1 MTAGASPGPIL
12 LAAGGTG
19 GHVFPAEA
27 LARVLVARGHA
38 VRLATD
44 PRGRAFGDRLPEVP
58 VDAVRSA
65 TVAPGLL
72 GKVRTAALLGLGY
85 LDARGVLRRHRPSVV
100 VGFGGYP
107 SAPTVLAAARAGIPV
122 VLHEQNALLGRVNRW
137 LAPRAAAIAAGFA
150 LAGGQGQAGRR
161 VVVTG
166 NPVRPAIAARA
177 SAPYPA
183 PAADGRLTLLIL
195 GGSQGARVFSE
206 LIPAAVALLPEALRV
221 RLSIVQQCRPEDI
234 EACRGRYAAIGA
246 DATLA
251 TFFDDVPDR
260 LAAAQLLICRSGA
273 STVAE
278 LGVVGRPAI
287 LVPYPFAMDD
297 HQTANARAIATAGA
311 GWLMPQ
317 SELAPEVL
325 ASRLEDLYTRPSIL
339 VEAAGAARAAA
350 HPDAADRLADLV
362 LSLAGNGAGLRA
374 QVATGA

>member
-1 MTAGASPGPIL
+1 MTDARPIL

-27 LARVLVARGHA
+27 LARTLIARGHA

-65 TVAPGLL
+65 TVAPGLV
-72 GKVRTAALLGLGY
+72 GKLKTATLLGLGY
-85 LDARGVLRRHRPSVV
+85 LDARGVLRRHRPAAV

-107 SAPTVLAAARAGIPV
+107 SAPTVLAASRAGIPV
-122 VLHEQNALLGRVNRW
+122 LLHEQNALLGRVNRW
-137 LAPRAAAIAAGFA
+137 LAGRAAAIATGFP
-150 LAGGQGQAGRR
+150 LQGAAENRR
-161 VVVTG
+161 VEVTG
-166 NPVRPAIAARA
+166 NPVRPAIAAKGN
-177 SAPYPA
+177 APYPA
-183 PAADGRLTLLIL
+183 PTEEGRLTLLVL

-206 LIPAAVALLPEALRV
+206 LIPAAVALLPEALRT

-234 EACRGRYAAIGA
+234 ESCRGRYAAIGA
-246 DATLA
+246 DATLS
-251 TFFDDVPDR
+251 TFFDDVPER
-260 LAAAQLLICRSGA
+260 LAAAQLVICRSGA
-273 STVAE
+273 STAAE
-278 LGVVGRPAI
+278 LATIGRPAI

-297 HQTANARAIATAGA
+297 HQTANARAIAASGG

-317 SELAPEVL
+317 SELTPEVL
-325 ASRLEDLYTRPSIL
+325 ASRLEHLYTRPSVL

-362 LSLAGNGAGLRA
+362 LALAGQEAGLRA
-374 QVATGA
+374 SAAPGA

>member
-1 MTAGASPGPIL
+1 MSDARPIL

-27 LARVLVARGHA
+27 LARTLIARGHA

-65 TVAPGLL
+65 TVAPGLV
-72 GKVRTAALLGLGY
+72 GKLKTATLLGLGY
-85 LDARGVLRRHRPSVV
+85 LDASGVLRRHRPAAV

-107 SAPTVLAAARAGIPV
+107 SAPTVLAASRAGIPV
-122 VLHEQNALLGRVNRW
+122 LLHEQNALLGRVNRW
-137 LAPRAAAIAAGFA
+137 LAGRAAAIAAGFPLQA
-150 LAGGQGQAGRR
+150 AAGQENRR
-161 VVVTG
+161 VEVTG
-166 NPVRPAIAARA
+166 NPVRPAIAAK
-177 SAPYPA
+177 SGAPYPA
-183 PAADGRLTLLIL
+183 PTEEGRLTLLVL

-206 LIPAAVALLPEALRV
+206 LIPAAVALLPEGLRA

-234 EACRGRYAAIGA
+234 ESCRGRYAAIGA

-251 TFFDDVPDR
+251 TFFDDVPER
-260 LAAAQLLICRSGA
+260 LAAAQLVICRSGA
-273 STVAE
+273 STAAE
-278 LGVVGRPAI
+278 LGVIGRPAI

-297 HQTANARAIATAGA
+297 HQTANARAIAASGG

-317 SELAPEVL
+317 SDLTPEVL
-325 ASRLEDLYTRPSIL
+325 ASRLEHLYTRPSVL

-362 LSLAGNGAGLRA
+362 LALAGREAGLRA
-374 QVATGA
+374 SVATGA

>member
-1 MTAGASPGPIL
+1 MKDARPIL

-27 LARVLVARGHA
+27 LARTLIARGHS

-65 TVAPGLL
+65 TVAPGLV
-72 GKVRTAALLGLGY
+72 GKLKTATLLGLGY
-85 LDARGVLRRHRPSVV
+85 LDARGVLRRHRPAAV

-107 SAPTVLAAARAGIPV
+107 SAPTVLAASRAGIPV
-122 VLHEQNALLGRVNRW
+122 LLHEQNALLGRVNRW
-137 LAPRAAAIAAGFA
+137 LAGRAAAIATGFP
-150 LAGGQGQAGRR
+150 LQGTAENRR
-161 VVVTG
+161 VEVTG
-166 NPVRPAIAARA
+166 NPVRPAIAAR
-177 SAPYPA
+177 SGAPYPA
-183 PAADGRLTLLIL
+183 PTEQGGLTLLVL

-206 LIPAAVALLPEALRV
+206 LIPAAVALLPEALRT
-221 RLSIVQQCRPEDI
+221 RLSIVQQSRPEDI

-246 DATLA
+246 DATLS
-251 TFFDDVPDR
+251 TFFDDVPER
-260 LAAAQLLICRSGA
+260 LAAAQLVICRSGA

-278 LGVVGRPAI
+278 LGVIGRPAI

-297 HQTANARAIATAGA
+297 HQTANAKAVAASGG

-317 SELAPEVL
+317 SELTPEVL
-325 ASRLEDLYTRPSIL
+325 ASRLEHLYTRPSVL

-362 LSLAGNGAGLRA
+362 LALAGQEAGARA
-374 QVATGA
+374 SAATGA

>member
-1 MTAGASPGPIL
+1 MSVSGPIL

-27 LARVLVARGHA
+27 LARTLIARGHA

-65 TVAPGLL
+65 TVAPGLV
-72 GKVRTAALLGLGY
+72 GKLKTATLLGLGY
-85 LDARGVLRRHRPSVV
+85 LDARGVLRRHRPAAV

-107 SAPTVLAAARAGIPV
+107 SAPTVLAASRAGIPV
-122 VLHEQNALLGRVNRW
+122 LLHEQNALLGRVNRW
-137 LAPRAAAIAAGFA
+137 LAGRAATIATGFPLQAAAG
-150 LAGGQGQAGRR
+150 QEGRR
-161 VVVTG
+161 VEVTG
-166 NPVRPAIAARA
+166 NPVRPAIAAKGN
-177 SAPYPA
+177 APYPA
-183 PAADGRLTLLIL
+183 PTEDGRLTLLVL

-206 LIPAAVALLPEALRV
+206 LIPAAVALLPETLRS

-246 DATLA
+246 DATLS
-251 TFFDDVPDR
+251 TFFDDVPER
-260 LAAAQLLICRSGA
+260 LAAAQLVICRSGA
-273 STVAE
+273 STAAE
-278 LGVVGRPAI
+278 LATIGRPAI

-297 HQTANARAIATAGA
+297 HQTANARAIAASGG

-317 SELAPEVL
+317 SELTPEVL
-325 ASRLEDLYTRPSIL
+325 ASRLEHLYTRPSVL

-362 LSLAGNGAGLRA
+362 LALAGQEAGLRA
-374 QVATGA
+374 SAATGA

>member
-1 MTAGASPGPIL
+1 MSDARPIL

-27 LARVLVARGHA
+27 LARTLIARGHA

-72 GKVRTAALLGLGY
+72 GKLKTATLLGLGY
-85 LDARGVLRRHRPSVV
+85 LDARGVLRRHRPAAV

-107 SAPTVLAAARAGIPV
+107 SAPTVLAASRAGIPV
-122 VLHEQNALLGRVNRW
+122 LLHEQNALLGRVNRW
-137 LAPRAAAIAAGFA
+137 LAGRAAAIATGFPLQA
-150 LAGGQGQAGRR
+150 APAQGGRR
-161 VVVTG
+161 VEVTG
-166 NPVRPAIAARA
+166 NPVRPAIAAKA
-177 SAPYPA
+177 DAPYPA
-183 PAADGRLTLLIL
+183 PTEDGRLTLLVL

-206 LIPAAVALLPEALRV
+206 LIPAAVALLPEGLRS

-246 DATLA
+246 DATLS
-251 TFFDDVPDR
+251 TFFDDVPER
-260 LAAAQLLICRSGA
+260 LAEAQLVICRSGA

-278 LGVVGRPAI
+278 LATIGRPAI

-297 HQTANARAIATAGA
+297 HQTANAKAIAASGG

-317 SELAPEVL
+317 SDLTPEVL
-325 ASRLEDLYTRPSIL
+325 ASRLEHLYTRPSVL

-362 LSLAGNGAGLRA
+362 LALAGHGAGLRA

>member
-1 MTAGASPGPIL
+1 VRDVRPIL

-27 LARVLVARGHA
+27 LARTLIARGHS

-65 TVAPGLL
+65 TVAPGLV
-72 GKVRTAALLGLGY
+72 GKLKTATLLGLGY
-85 LDARGVLRRHRPSVV
+85 LDARAVLRRHRPAAV

-107 SAPTVLAAARAGIPV
+107 SAPTVLAASRAGIPV
-122 VLHEQNALLGRVNRW
+122 LLHEQNALLGRVNRW
-137 LAPRAAAIAAGFA
+137 LAGRAAAIATGFP
-150 LAGGQGQAGRR
+150 LQSVGQENRR
-161 VVVTG
+161 VEVTG
-166 NPVRPAIAARA
+166 NPVRPAIAAKGN
-177 SAPYPA
+177 APYPA
-183 PAADGRLTLLIL
+183 PTEDGRLTLLVL

-206 LIPAAVALLPEALRV
+206 LIPAAVALLPEALRI

-234 EACRGRYAAIGA
+234 DSCRGRYAAIGA
-246 DATLA
+246 DATLS
-251 TFFDDVPDR
+251 TFFDDVPER
-260 LAAAQLLICRSGA
+260 LAAAQLVICRSGA

-278 LGVVGRPAI
+278 LATIGRPAI

-297 HQTANARAIATAGA
+297 HQTANAKAVAASGG

-317 SELAPEVL
+317 SELTPEVL
-325 ASRLEDLYTRPSIL
+325 ASRLEHLYTRPSVL

-362 LSLAGNGAGLRA
+362 LALAGQEAGARA
-374 QVATGA
+374 SAATGA

>member
-1 MTAGASPGPIL
+1 MSGTRPIL

-27 LARVLVARGHA
+27 LARTLIARGHA

-65 TVAPGLL
+65 TVAPGLV
-72 GKVRTAALLGLGY
+72 GKLKTATLLGLGY
-85 LDARGVLRRHRPSVV
+85 LDARGVLRRHRPAAV

-122 VLHEQNALLGRVNRW
+122 LLHEQNALLGRVNRW
-137 LAPRAAAIAAGFA
+137 LAGRAAAIATGFP
-150 LAGGQGQAGRR
+150 LQGTAENRR
-161 VVVTG
+161 VEVTG

-177 SAPYPA
+177 DAPYPA
-183 PAADGRLTLLIL
+183 PTADGRLTLLVL

-206 LIPAAVALLPEALRV
+206 LIPAAVALLPEGLRS
-221 RLSIVQQCRPEDI
+221 RLSIVQQSRPEDI
-234 EACRGRYAAIGA
+234 ETCRGRYAAIGA
-246 DATLA
+246 DATLS
-251 TFFDDVPDR
+251 TFFDDVPER
-260 LAAAQLLICRSGA
+260 LAAAQLVICRSGA
-273 STVAE
+273 STAAE
-278 LGVVGRPAI
+278 LATIGRPAI

-297 HQTANARAIATAGA
+297 HQTANARAIAGSGG

-317 SELAPEVL
+317 SELTPEVL
-325 ASRLEDLYTRPSIL
+325 ASRLEHLYTRPSVL

-362 LSLAGNGAGLRA
+362 LALAGQEAGLRA
-374 QVATGA
+374 SAATGA

>member
-1 MTAGASPGPIL
+1 MNDFRPIL

-27 LARVLVARGHA
+27 LARTLIARGHA

-72 GKVRTAALLGLGY
+72 GKVKTASLLGLGY
-85 LDARGVLRRHRPSVV
+85 LDARGVLRRHRPAVV

-107 SAPTVLAAARAGIPV
+107 SAPTVLAAAHAGIPV
-122 VLHEQNALLGRVNRW
+122 LLHEQNALLGRVNRW
-137 LAPRAAAIAAGFA
+137 LAGRAAVIATGFPLQGAAG
-150 LAGGQGQAGRR
+150 QANRR
-161 VVVTG
+161 VEVTG
-166 NPVRPAIAARA
+166 NPVRPAIAAKA
-177 SAPYPA
+177 GAPYPA
-183 PAADGRLTLLIL
+183 PTEDGRLTLLVL

-206 LIPAAVALLPEALRV
+206 LIPAAVAALPGSLRA

-246 DATLA
+246 DATLS
-251 TFFDDVPDR
+251 TFFDDVPER
-260 LAAAQLLICRSGA
+260 LAAAQLVICRSGA
-273 STVAE
+273 STAAE
-278 LGVVGRPAI
+278 LAIIGRPAI

-297 HQTANARAIATAGA
+297 HQTANARAIAASGG

-317 SELAPEVL
+317 SDLTPEVL
-325 ASRLEDLYTRPSIL
+325 ASRLEHLYTRPSVL

-362 LSLAGNGAGLRA
+362 LSLAGQEASARA

>member
-1 MTAGASPGPIL
+1 MSDPRPIL

-27 LARVLVARGHA
+27 LARTLIARGHA

-65 TVAPGLL
+65 TLAPGLL
-72 GKVRTAALLGLGY
+72 GKLKTAALLGLGY
-85 LDARGVLRRHRPSVV
+85 LDARGVLRRHRPAAV

-107 SAPTVLAAARAGIPV
+107 SAPTVLAAARAGVPV
-122 VLHEQNALLGRVNRW
+122 LLHEQNALLGRVNRW
-137 LAPRAAAIAAGFA
+137 LAGRAAAIATGFPLQSAG
-150 LAGGQGQAGRR
+150 QESRR
-161 VVVTG
+161 VEVTG
-166 NPVRPAIAARA
+166 NPVRPAIAAKA
-177 SAPYPA
+177 GAPYPA
-183 PAADGRLTLLIL
+183 PTADGRLTLLVL

-206 LIPAAVALLPEALRV
+206 LIPAAVALLPEGLRA

-234 EACRGRYAAIGA
+234 EACRGRYGAIGA
-246 DATLA
+246 DATLS
-251 TFFDDVPDR
+251 TFFDDVPER
-260 LAAAQLLICRSGA
+260 LAVAQLVICRSGA
-273 STVAE
+273 STAAE
-278 LGVVGRPAI
+278 LATIGRPAI

-297 HQTANARAIATAGA
+297 HQTANARAIAASGG

-317 SELAPEVL
+317 SDLTPEVL
-325 ASRLEDLYTRPSIL
+325 ASRLEDLYTRPSVL

-362 LSLAGNGAGLRA
+362 LALAGHGAGARA

>member
-1 MTAGASPGPIL
+1 MSVVRPIL

-27 LARVLVARGHA
+27 LARTLIARGHA

-65 TVAPGLL
+65 TVAPGLV
-72 GKVRTAALLGLGY
+72 GKLKTATLLGLGY
-85 LDARGVLRRHRPSVV
+85 LDARGVLRRHRPAAV

-107 SAPTVLAAARAGIPV
+107 SAPTVLAASRAGIPV
-122 VLHEQNALLGRVNRW
+122 LLHEQNALLGRVNRW
-137 LAPRAAAIAAGFA
+137 LAGRAAAIATGFP
-150 LAGGQGQAGRR
+150 LQGAAENQR
-161 VVVTG
+161 VEVTG
-166 NPVRPAIAARA
+166 NPVRPAIAAKGN
-177 SAPYPA
+177 APYPA
-183 PAADGRLTLLIL
+183 PTEDGRLTLLVL

-206 LIPAAVALLPEALRV
+206 LIPAAVALLPEALRT

-246 DATLA
+246 DATLS
-251 TFFDDVPDR
+251 TFFDDVPER
-260 LAAAQLLICRSGA
+260 LAAAQLVICRSGA
-273 STVAE
+273 STAAE
-278 LGVVGRPAI
+278 LATIGRPAI

-297 HQTANARAIATAGA
+297 HQTANARAISASGG

-317 SELAPEVL
+317 SELTPEVL
-325 ASRLEDLYTRPSIL
+325 ASRLEHLYTRPSVL

-362 LSLAGNGAGLRA
+362 LALAGQEAGLRA
-374 QVATGA
+374 SAATGA

>member
-1 MTAGASPGPIL
+1 MSGVRPIL

-27 LARVLVARGHA
+27 LARTLIARGHA

-44 PRGRAFGDRLPEVP
+44 PRGRAFGDQLPEVP

-65 TVAPGLL
+65 TVAPGLV
-72 GKVRTAALLGLGY
+72 GKLRTATLLGLGY
-85 LDARGVLRRHRPSVV
+85 LDARGVLRRHRPAAV

-107 SAPTVLAAARAGIPV
+107 SAPTVLAASRAGIPV
-122 VLHEQNALLGRVNRW
+122 LLHEQNALLGRVNRW
-137 LAPRAAAIAAGFA
+137 LAGRAAAIAAGFPLQA
-150 LAGGQGQAGRR
+150 AAGQENRR
-161 VVVTG
+161 VEVTG
-166 NPVRPAIAARA
+166 NPVRPAIAAK
-177 SAPYPA
+177 SGAPYPA
-183 PAADGRLTLLIL
+183 PTEGDRLTLLVL

-206 LIPAAVALLPEALRV
+206 LIPAAVALLPEALRT

-251 TFFDDVPDR
+251 TFFDDVPER
-260 LAAAQLLICRSGA
+260 LAAAQLVICRSGA
-273 STVAE
+273 STAAE
-278 LGVVGRPAI
+278 LATIGRPAI

-297 HQTANARAIATAGA
+297 HQTANARAIAASGG

-317 SELAPEVL
+317 SDLSPEVL
-325 ASRLEDLYTRPSIL
+325 ASRLEHLYTRPSVL

-362 LSLAGNGAGLRA
+362 LALAGREAGLRA
-374 QVATGA
+374 SVATGA

>member
-1 MTAGASPGPIL
+1 MTSTGPIL

-27 LARVLVARGHA
+27 LARTLIARGHA

-72 GKVRTAALLGLGY
+72 GKLKTAALLGLGY

-107 SAPTVLAAARAGIPV
+107 SAPTVLAASRAGIPV
-122 VLHEQNALLGRVNRW
+122 LLHEQNALLGRVNRW
-137 LAPRAAAIAAGFA
+137 LAGRAATIATGFPRQA
-150 LAGGQGQAGRR
+150 APGQDGSRI
-161 VVVTG
+161 VVTG
-166 NPVRPAIAARA
+166 NPVRPAISAKAAV
-177 SAPYPA
+177 PFPA
-183 PAADGRLTLLIL
+183 PDGEGRLTLLVL

-206 LIPAAVALLPEALRV
+206 LIPAAIALLPEGLRA

-234 EACRGRYAAIGA
+234 EACRALYRAIGV

-251 TFFDDVPDR
+251 TFFEDVPER
-260 LAAAQLLICRSGA
+260 LAAAQLVICRSGA
-273 STVAE
+273 STAAE
-278 LGVVGRPAI
+278 LATIGRPAI

-297 HQTANARAIATAGA
+297 HQTANARAIAGVGA

-317 SELAPEVL
+317 SDLTPEVL
-325 ASRLEDLYTRPSIL
+325 ASRLEDLYTRPSVL
-339 VEAAGAARAAA
+339 AEAAGAARAAA

-362 LSLAGNGAGLRA
+362 LSLAEGRAGGRA
-374 QVATGA
+374 ETTTGSA

>member
-1 MTAGASPGPIL
+1 MNDLRPIL

-27 LARVLVARGHA
+27 LARTLIARGHA

-65 TVAPGLL
+65 TVAPGLM
-72 GKVRTAALLGLGY
+72 GKLKTATLLGLGY
-85 LDARGVLRRHRPSVV
+85 LDARGVLRRHRPAAV

-107 SAPTVLAAARAGIPV
+107 SAPTVLAASRAGIPV
-122 VLHEQNALLGRVNRW
+122 LLHEQNALLGRVNRW
-137 LAPRAAAIAAGFA
+137 LAGRAAAIATGFPLQA
-150 LAGGQGQAGRR
+150 APAQAGRR
-161 VVVTG
+161 VEVTG
-166 NPVRPAIAARA
+166 NPVRPAIAAKA
-177 SAPYPA
+177 DAPYPA
-183 PAADGRLTLLIL
+183 PTGDGRLTLLVL

-206 LIPAAVALLPEALRV
+206 LIPAAVALLPAALRS

-246 DATLA
+246 DATLS
-251 TFFDDVPDR
+251 TFFDDVPER
-260 LAAAQLLICRSGA
+260 LAAAQLVICRSGA
-273 STVAE
+273 STAAE
-278 LGVVGRPAI
+278 LATIGRPAI

-297 HQTANARAIATAGA
+297 HQTANARAIAASGG

-317 SELAPEVL
+317 SDLTPEVL
-325 ASRLEDLYTRPSIL
+325 ASRLEHLYTRPSIL

-362 LSLAGNGAGLRA
+362 LALAGHGAGLHA
-374 QVATGA
+374 LAATGA

>member
-1 MTAGASPGPIL
+1 VTLPGPIL

-27 LARVLVARGHA
+27 LARTLIARGHA

-72 GKVRTAALLGLGY
+72 GKLKTAALLGLGY

-122 VLHEQNALLGRVNRW
+122 LLHEQNALLGRVNRW
-137 LAPRAAAIAAGFA
+137 LAGRAATIATGFPLQA
-150 LAGGQGQAGRR
+150 APGQDASRI
-161 VVVTG
+161 VVTG
-166 NPVRPAIAARA
+166 NPVRPAISAKAAV
-177 SAPYPA
+177 PFPA
-183 PAADGRLTLLIL
+183 PDGQGRLTLLVL

-206 LIPAAVALLPEALRV
+206 LIPAAIALLPEGLRA

-234 EACRGRYAAIGA
+234 EACRARYAAIGA
-246 DATLA
+246 DATLS

-260 LAAAQLLICRSGA
+260 LAAAQLVICRSGA

-278 LGVVGRPAI
+278 LATIGRPAI

-297 HQTANARAIATAGA
+297 HQTANAKAIAATGA

-317 SELAPEVL
+317 SDLSPEVL
-325 ASRLEDLYTRPSIL
+325 ASRLEALYTRPSVL
-339 VEAAGAARAAA
+339 AEAAGAARAAA

-362 LSLAGNGAGLRA
+362 LSLAEGRAGGRA
-374 QVATGA
+374 RTTTGSS

>member
-1 MTAGASPGPIL
+1 MSDARPIL

-27 LARVLVARGHA
+27 LARTLIARGHA

-58 VDAVRSA
+58 VDPVRSA

-72 GKVRTAALLGLGY
+72 GKLKAATLLGLGY
-85 LDARGVLRRHRPSVV
+85 LDASGVLRRHRPAAV

-107 SAPTVLAAARAGIPV
+107 SAPTVLAASRAGIPV
-122 VLHEQNALLGRVNRW
+122 LLHEQNALLGRVNRW
-137 LAPRAAAIAAGFA
+137 LAGRAAAIATGFPLQSAG
-150 LAGGQGQAGRR
+150 QESRR
-161 VVVTG
+161 VEVTG
-166 NPVRPAIAARA
+166 NPVRPAIAAKA
-177 SAPYPA
+177 DAPYPA
-183 PAADGRLTLLIL
+183 PTEDGRLTLLVL

-206 LIPAAVALLPEALRV
+206 LIPAAVALLPDGLRN

-246 DATLA
+246 DATLS
-251 TFFDDVPDR
+251 TFFDDVPER
-260 LAAAQLLICRSGA
+260 LAAAQLVICRSGA
-273 STVAE
+273 STAAE
-278 LGVVGRPAI
+278 LATIGRPAI

-297 HQTANARAIATAGA
+297 HQTANARAIAASGG

-317 SELAPEVL
+317 SDLTPEVL
-325 ASRLEDLYTRPSIL
+325 ASRLEHLYTRPSVL

-362 LSLAGNGAGLRA
+362 LALAGQAAGLRA
-374 QVATGA
+374 SAATGA

>member
-1 MTAGASPGPIL
+1 MSDARPIL

-27 LARVLVARGHA
+27 LARTLIARGHA

-65 TVAPGLL
+65 TMAPGLL
-72 GKVRTAALLGLGY
+72 GKLKTATLLGLGY
-85 LDARGVLRRHRPSVV
+85 LDARGVLRRHRPAAV

-122 VLHEQNALLGRVNRW
+122 LLHEQNALLGRVNRW
-137 LAPRAAAIAAGFA
+137 LAGRAAAIAAGFPLQA
-150 LAGGQGQAGRR
+150 APGQENRR
-161 VVVTG
+161 VEVTG
-166 NPVRPAIAARA
+166 NPVRPAIAAK
-177 SAPYPA
+177 SGAPYPA
-183 PAADGRLTLLIL
+183 PTDDGALTLLVL

-206 LIPAAVALLPEALRV
+206 LIPAAVALLPEGLRS

-234 EACRGRYAAIGA
+234 EACRSRYAAIGA

-251 TFFDDVPDR
+251 TFFDDVPER
-260 LAAAQLLICRSGA
+260 LAAAQLVICRSGA
-273 STVAE
+273 STAAE
-278 LGVVGRPAI
+278 LATIGRPAI

-297 HQTANARAIATAGA
+297 HQTANARAIAASGG

-317 SELAPEVL
+317 SDLTPEVL
-325 ASRLEDLYTRPSIL
+325 ASRLEHLYTRPSVL

-362 LSLAGNGAGLRA
+362 LALAGQAAGLRA
-374 QVATGA
+374 SAATGA